1 MSQPPHLTVVGRAEP
16 ASVRNRLLAALSEQD
31 LDLVRPHLSR
41 VELQRGDVMAE
52 PNKPIEHVYFP
63 EEAIGSVVAI
73 TPEGR
78 RIEVGIFGRD
88 GMSATSLLL
97 GSDRS
102 PHQSFTQVPGSALH
116 MPAEHLRDVVRQSPS
131 LHGLLLRYI
140 EAFNVQVAHTALS
153 HGSYT
158 IEERLARWL
167 LMCHDRTDG
176 DDLTLTHDFLGIMLG
191 VRRSGVTL
199 SLHMLEG
206 AGMIR
211 AKRGVITVLNRERLE
226 EVAGGG
232 YGVPE
237 AEYRRLIGDF

>member
-16 ASVRNRLLAALSEQD
+16 ASIRNRLLAALSEED

-102 PHQSFTQVPGSALH
+102 PHQSFTQVPG
-116 MPAEHLRDVVRQSPS
+116 
-131 LHGLLLRYI
+131 
-140 EAFNVQVAHTALS
+140 
-153 HGSYT
+153 
-158 IEERLARWL
+158 LA
-167 LMCHDRTDG
+167 
-176 DDLTLTHDFLGIMLG
+176 
-191 VRRSGVTL
+191 S
-199 SLHMLEG
+199 S
-206 AGMIR
+206 
-211 AKRGVITVLNRERLE
+211 
-226 EVAGGG
+226 
-232 YGVPE
+232 
-237 AEYRRLIGDF
+237 